1 MLLNLYINSKDVESI
16 REFTRLYG
24 DGIGREFAQSMYNG
38 CGHDFP
44 YCEHFNCQCCGNTV
58 IRVLLES
65 RSVLE
70 LILLESYI
78 LVLFLIVFVHKKIFM
93 LLIRYNQ

>member
-1 MLLNLYINSKDVESI
+1 M
-16 REFTRLYG
+16 
-24 DGIGREFAQSMYNG
+24 
-38 CGHDFP
+38 
-44 YCEHFNCQCCGNTV
+44 
-58 IRVLLES
+58 
-65 RSVLE
+65 LE